1 MGPCLYL
8 GALLFWGSLSWVGA
22 NEERRLV
29 ETLFANYDR
38 TVRPVLNGGEA
49 LEVSIKLT
57 LTNLISLNEK
67 EETLTT
73 NVWIAQQ
80 WKDYRLNYSSA
91 DFGGIG
97 TIRVPADMVWLPDIV
112 LENNIDGN
120 FEVAYSANVLI
131 YEGGSMYW
139 LPPAIYRST
148 CSIEVTFFPFDW
160 QNCSLVF
167 RSGGGSVGGVGGFG
181 SGVSPQGSSW
191 EKQ

>member
-73 NVWIAQQ
+73 NVWIAQVRN
-80 WKDYRLNYSSA
+80 W
-91 DFGGIG
+91 
-97 TIRVPADMVWLPDIV
+97 
-112 LENNIDGN
+112 
-120 FEVAYSANVLI
+120 
-131 YEGGSMYW
+131 
-139 LPPAIYRST
+139 
-148 CSIEVTFFPFDW
+148 
-160 QNCSLVF
+160 
-167 RSGGGSVGGVGGFG
+167 GVGSARGLL
-181 SGVSPQGSSW
+181 PHIHHYLPIR
-191 EKQ
+191 